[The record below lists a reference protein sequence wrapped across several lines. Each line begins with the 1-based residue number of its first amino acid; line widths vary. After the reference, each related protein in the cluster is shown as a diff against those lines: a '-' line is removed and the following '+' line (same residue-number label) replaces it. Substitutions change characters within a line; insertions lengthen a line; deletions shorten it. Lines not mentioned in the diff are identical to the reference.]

1 MQTKPTDK
9 SRPAFVVL
17 ADPKVDKLRCVHL
30 VARLS
35 DLDCRPM
42 CMASSFCGIG
52 HSDNQGEPPT
62 IDRDFIRE
70 RIYTCN
76 HRDNF
81 TLRPIWTEFNYEAY
95 PLSDEDIDFFKPY
108 INAIEDF
115 YSRKVANQ

>member
-1 MQTKPTDK
+1 MQPKPTDK

-17 ADPKVDKLRCVHL
+17 ADSKVDKVRSVHL

-42 CMASSFCGIG
+42 CMASNFCGIG

-108 INAIEDF
+108 INAIENF
-115 YSRKVANQ
+115 YSRKENA

>member
-1 MQTKPTDK
+1 MQPKPTDK

-17 ADPKVDKLRCVHL
+17 ADPKVDKVRSVHL

-42 CMASSFCGIG
+42 CMASNFCGIG

-108 INAIEDF
+108 INAIENF
-115 YSRKVANQ
+115 YSRKENA